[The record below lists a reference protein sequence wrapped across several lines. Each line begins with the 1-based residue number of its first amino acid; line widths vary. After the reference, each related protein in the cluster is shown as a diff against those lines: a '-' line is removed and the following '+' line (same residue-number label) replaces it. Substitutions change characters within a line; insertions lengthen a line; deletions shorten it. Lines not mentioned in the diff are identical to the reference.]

1 MSFNRVLDQKIP
13 KRILTGALRKNLLA
27 SSYLFYGDLG
37 TGKWIMALEMAKAI
51 NCEKNQGEAC
61 DVCSSCSKIDK
72 FIHPDVR
79 LVFPLPS
86 AKPTKSR
93 RRESESYEEPETI
106 YTSSSKNQSQRQ
118 KDLKRYETSKMEDPY
133 TLVKFDRNV
142 NIEVERIR
150 SMQRDVYLKPFEGKR
165 KVVIIAEAECMH
177 ISSANSLLKT
187 LEEPPADTTLIL
199 TTSDINQLL
208 PTVISRCQQ
217 IRFGRI
223 PLVMIAEKLESDHGV
238 EKQRALHLA
247 HLSHGS
253 YGRALDFL
261 GGEKQDVRQV
271 ALELLKVAADGKT
284 NHIIQRV
291 DFIASQWDRNSILEM
306 FEYSNTFMRD
316 IYMNIEGS
324 DHLIN
329 ADMKPEVVKLG
340 GKFMRQNK
348 VEEAFRTIEQI
359 RIDCQIR
366 NASLKLALLNMCF
379 RVKQLVKAPEGT
391 MTDENVR

>member
-51 NCEKNQGEAC
+51 NCEKNQREAC
-61 DVCSSCSKIDK
+61 DACSTCRKIDK

-79 LVFPLPS
+79 LIFPLPA

-93 RRESESYEEPETI
+93 RREPESFEEPESI
-106 YTSSSKNQSQRQ
+106 HTSFPKNQSQRQ
-118 KDLKRYETSKMEDPY
+118 KDLQRYENLKMEDPY

-150 SMQRDVYLKPFEGKR
+150 SMQREVYLKPFEGRR
-165 KVVIIAEAECMH
+165 KVVIIAEAECMN

-187 LEEPPADTTLIL
+187 LEEPPEDTTLIL
-199 TTSDINQLL
+199 TTNDINQLL

-217 IRFGRI
+217 VRFSRI

-247 HLSHGS
+247 HLSNGS
-253 YGRALDFL
+253 YGSALDFL
-261 GGEKQDVRQV
+261 RGEKQDIRQE
-271 ALELLKVAADGKT
+271 ALELLKVAADGNT

-306 FEYSNTFMRD
+306 FEYSDTFMHD
-316 IYMNIEGS
+316 IYMNFEGL

-340 GKFMRQNK
+340 GKFKRQNK
-348 VEEAFRTIEQI
+348 VEEALRTIDQI

-379 RVKQLVKAPEGT
+379 RVKQLVKSAERT
-391 MTDENVR
+391 MTNE

>member
-1 MSFNRVLDQKIP
+1 MSFNRVLDQNIP

-27 SSYLFYGDLG
+27 SSYLFYGEAG

-61 DVCSSCSKIDK
+61 DVCSSCRKIDK

-79 LVFPLPS
+79 LIFPLPS
-86 AKPTKSR
+86 AKSASGR
-93 RRESESYEEPETI
+93 RRESESFEEPETI
-106 YTSSSKNQSQRQ
+106 QTSSSKVQNQRQ
-118 KDLKRYETSKMEDPY
+118 KDLKRYETLKMEDPY
-133 TLVKFDRNV
+133 TPVKFDKNV

-150 SMQRDVYLKPFEGKR
+150 SMQKDIYLKPFEGKR

-187 LEEPPADTTLIL
+187 LEEPPENTTLIL
-199 TTSDINQLL
+199 TTNDINQLL

-223 PLVMIAEKLESDHGV
+223 PQAMIAEKLESDHDV
-238 EKQRALHLA
+238 EKQRAMHLA

-253 YGRALDFL
+253 YGRALNFL
-261 GGEKQDVRQV
+261 KGEKQDIRQE
-271 ALELLKVAADGKT
+271 ALELLSVAVNGKT
-284 NHIIQRV
+284 NQIIQKV

-306 FEYSNTFMRD
+306 FEYSDTFMRD
-316 IYMNIEGS
+316 ICMNREGS
-324 DHLIN
+324 DNLIN

-340 GKFMRQNK
+340 GKFKRQNE
-348 VEEAFRTIEQI
+348 VEEAFRMIDQI
-359 RIDCQIR
+359 RIDCQTR

-379 RVKQLVKAPEGT
+379 RVKQLVKSEERT
-391 MTDENVR
+391 MTNE

>member
-1 MSFNRVLDQKIP
+1 MDQKIP

-37 TGKWIMALEMAKAI
+37 TGKWVMALEMAKSI

-61 DVCSSCSKIDK
+61 DVCSSCRKIDK

-79 LVFPLPS
+79 LIFPLPS
-86 AKPTKSR
+86 AKPAKSR
-93 RRESESYEEPETI
+93 RRESESLEEPESI
-106 YTSSSKNQSQRQ
+106 HASASKNQSQRQ
-118 KDLKRYETSKMEDPY
+118 KDLKRYETLKMEDPY
-133 TLVKFDRNV
+133 ALVKFDRNV

-165 KVVIIAEAECMH
+165 KVVIIAEAEYMH

-187 LEEPPADTTLIL
+187 LEEPPEDTTMIL

-247 HLSHGS
+247 HLSNGS

-261 GGEKQDVRQV
+261 RGEKQDIRQE
-271 ALELLKVAADGKT
+271 AWELLKVAADGKT
-284 NHIIQRV
+284 NYIIQRV
-291 DFIASQWDRNSILEM
+291 DLIASQWDRNSILEM

-340 GKFMRQNK
+340 GKFKRQNE
-348 VEEAFRTIEQI
+348 VEAAFRVIDQI

-379 RVKQLVKAPEGT
+379 RVKELVKAQGRT
-391 MTDENVR
+391 MMDEE

>member
-61 DVCSSCSKIDK
+61 DVCSSCRKIDK

-93 RRESESYEEPETI
+93 RRESESFEEPETI
-106 YTSSSKNQSQRQ
+106 HTSSNKNQSQRQ
-118 KDLKRYETSKMEDPY
+118 KDLKRYETLKMEDPY
-133 TLVKFDRNV
+133 ALVKFDRNV

-150 SMQRDVYLKPFEGKR
+150 SMQREVYLKPFEGKR
-165 KVVIIAEAECMH
+165 KVVIIAEAEYMH

-187 LEEPPADTTLIL
+187 LEEPPEDTTLIL

-223 PLVMIAEKLESDHGV
+223 PRVMIAEKIESDHGV

-247 HLSHGS
+247 HLSNGS

-261 GGEKQDVRQV
+261 RGEKQDIRQE

-284 NHIIQRV
+284 NYIIQRV
-291 DFIASQWDRNSILEM
+291 DLIASQWDRNSILEM
-306 FEYSNTFMRD
+306 FEYSDTFMRD

-340 GKFMRQNK
+340 GKFKRQNE
-348 VEEAFRTIEQI
+348 VEAAFRMIDQI

-366 NASLKLALLNMCF
+366 NASPKLALLNMCF
-379 RVKQLVKAPEGT
+379 RVKELA
-391 MTDENVR
+391 NS